1 MLLVYLTIAA
11 IVLVVLVLVVY
22 LVGIAYYLKKAD
34 GHLVKLVGSLQA
46 IQGHARPLPE
56 DLTTING
63 ALIALRD
70 LLKGTDRHLAGA
82 DQVFVRE
89 AGGRDV
95 L

>member
-11 IVLVVLVLVVY
+11 VAIVVLVLVVY
-22 LVGIAYYLKKAD
+22 LILIAYYLRKAD
-34 GHLVKLVGSLQA
+34 GHLVRLVGGLQA

-56 DLTTING
+56 DLATING
-63 ALIALRD
+63 ALIALRG

-82 DQVFVRE
+82 DNVFTRE
-89 AGGRDV
+89 AGGRHV

>member
-1 MLLVYLTIAA
+1 MILIYLTIAA
-11 IVLVVLVLVVY
+11 IVIVVLVLVVY
-22 LVGIAYYLKKAD
+22 LVGIAYYLHKAD
-34 GHLVKLVGSLQA
+34 GHLVKLVGGLQA

-56 DLTTING
+56 DLATING
-63 ALIALRD
+63 ALSALRD

-82 DQVFVRE
+82 DQVFARE

>member
-11 IVLVVLVLVVY
+11 IAIVVLVLVVY
-22 LVGIAYYLKKAD
+22 LVAIAYYLNKAD
-34 GHLVKLVGSLQA
+34 THLVKLVGGLRA
-46 IQGHARPLPE
+46 IQGHARPLTA

-70 LLKGTDRHLAGA
+70 HLKGTNRHLAGA
-82 DQVFVRE
+82 DQVFERE
-89 AGGRDV
+89 ARGGHV

>member
-11 IVLVVLVLVVY
+11 VAIVVLVLVVY
-22 LVGIAYYLKKAD
+22 LVGIAFYLRKAD
-34 GHLVKLVGSLQA
+34 GHLVKLVGGLRA

-56 DLTTING
+56 DLATING

-70 LLKGTDRHLAGA
+70 LLEGTDRHLAGA
-82 DQVFVRE
+82 DQVFARE